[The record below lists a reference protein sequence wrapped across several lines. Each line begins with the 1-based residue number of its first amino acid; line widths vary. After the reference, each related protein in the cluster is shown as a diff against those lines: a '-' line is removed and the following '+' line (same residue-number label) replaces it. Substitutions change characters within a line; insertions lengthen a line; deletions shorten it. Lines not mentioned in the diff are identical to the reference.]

1 MSFLFDQQTARA
13 ALGLTSLI
21 DPILNGCAECYTQ
34 YSECGLNNV
43 FYSRNMMSQLLYSVR
58 QAAAGWLSVSGED
71 ASQGCLLSW
80 PCLGAPRCSE
90 CRGPLKASLPDL
102 GSVATLRGDSI
113 VFLASGIQGPGPG
126 GWAALQCC
134 LGQHFVVLLERNEQ
148 HGGRHCFLLLVLLL
162 GTARQAE
169 RFSYRLVLSRQR
181 RRLTWEASPRGL
193 TGTVSPSAA
202 TAADSLV
209 FDTVVAQLFA
219 DNGSLAINVT
229 ISSCP

>member
-1 MSFLFDQQTARA
+1 MLFFTHCFGFVLDLVHFRSQYYKARA
-13 ALGLTSLI
+13 AFSAAVQLVCVVRPTTS
-21 DPILNGCAECYTQ
+21 PT
-34 YSECGLNNV
+34 
-43 FYSRNMMSQLLYSVR
+43 R
-58 QAAAGWLSVSGED
+58 QAPAAGWLSASGED
-71 ASQGCLLSW
+71 TAGGCPLSW
-80 PCLGAPRCSE
+80 PCPGRPRCSE
-90 CRGPLKASLPDL
+90 CRGLLKAALPDL

-113 VFLASGIQGPGPG
+113 VFRASGIQGPGPG

-148 HGGRHCFLLLVLLL
+148 VGGRHRFLLLVLLL

-181 RRLTWEASPRGL
+181 RRLTWEANPRGL
-193 TGTVSPSAA
+193 TGTVSPS
-202 TAADSLV
+202 TADSLV